1 MLAQGKYFFPILSA
15 KRPAASLSTAQN
27 NKFHKNINLT
37 GKKKKRQIYFNGF
50 IEEKKSCGT
59 TPF

>member
-37 GKKKKRQIYFNGF
+37 GKKKKGKF
-50 IEEKKSCGT
+50 ILMVS
-59 TPF
+59 

>member
-37 GKKKKRQIYFNGF
+37 GKKKRQIYFNGF